1 MIYGHR
7 TWQTGQLS
15 KVMWPCDHVATWSH
29 VTNKKRYISTSPNA
43 MTAKLGK
50 VEISNKGPPS
60 IKSFDALSTWSSDHV
75 TDKERYISTS
85 ARTMAKKLDRVVGS
99 NKKRYISTS
108 PNAMTPKLGK
118 VEIYN
123 KGPPSIKSFDALS
136 TWSSDHV
143 TDKERYI
150 STSARTMAKKLDRVV
165 GSNASLLSTRSH
177 NLLIT
182 WSHKVIKQM
191 EKRYKFIFIWPVAI
205 KFGRT
210 VAYD

>member
-1 MIYGHR
+1 M
-7 TWQTGQLS
+7 
-15 KVMWPCDHVATWSH
+15 ATWSH

-43 MTAKLGK
+43 MTA
-50 VEISNKGPPS
+50 
-60 IKSFDALSTWSSDHV
+60 
-75 TDKERYISTS
+75 
-85 ARTMAKKLDRVVGS
+85 
-99 NKKRYISTS
+99 
-108 PNAMTPKLGK
+108 KLGK

-165 GSNASLLSTRSH
+165 GSNASLLSTKSH

-182 WSHKVIKQM
+182 RSQKSKNKWKFVTNLFSRDLWLSNLIEGWLMSRSHFYNSTFTYPSNKPYGYVRSRDK
-191 EKRYKFIFIWPVAI
+191 W
-205 KFGRT
+205 T
-210 VAYD
+210 S